1 MSALATTE
9 LPTETWTH
17 IIQYLRYSHQM
28 PFLHV
33 SRAFHAITIRFV
45 FSAIRIYF
53 VGKES
58 AEFLATSHGPPLPAA
73 EVLEQNM
80 QRSWEILQYIKDNPE
95 FASVVRT
102 VSVVAVADSQSIFEK
117 RESFHTFS
125 EIIQRLYSV
134 FSVSWA
140 GPPGNPSLTILPL
153 VWNVA

>member
-1 MSALATTE
+1 MSALTTME

-17 IIQYLRYSHQM
+17 IIQYLRYSHQI

-58 AEFLATSHGPPLPAA
+58 AEFFATSHGPPGLPAA
-73 EVLEQNM
+73 EILEQSM
-80 QRSWEILQYIKDNPE
+80 QRSWEILQHIKDNPE

-102 VSVVAVADSQSIFEK
+102 VSVVAMADSQSIFEK

-125 EIIQRLYSV
+125 
-134 FSVSWA
+134 
-140 GPPGNPSLTILPL
+140 
-153 VWNVA
+153 